1 MVLRLEDRGLQAR
14 SMGGTRWKGV
24 GLFALALAG
33 LLDDVLG
40 ADNVV
45 EVGGF
50 DDDGAV
56 GGTTEGVFLAVV
68 ENVAEAVEVV
78 AFEHEAACAFG
89 ADLKGEASGDAVL
102 EAALD
107 GFAVLLC
114 DVVGSRRAGP
124 GVAIV
129 FGLAEAVAELGTYE
143 EAEEEAFA
151 LATPAEAREDGHLD
165 IPHIA
170 VVGVAAEFGV
180 DVFLPAHVG
189 VVDFGLYGAD
199 GGEVFLTGVAHG
211 DAEGLAALKHL
222 LDGGVEGGAVEEV
235 AAVEAYGEVVA
246 VFAYLRLEWRT
257 EQHGK
262 EQEEAGGL
270 HQRLRL
276 MSSMVW
282 LGE

>member
-1 MVLRLEDRGLQAR
+1 MR
-14 SMGGTRWKGV
+14 GTRWKGV

-68 ENVAEAVEVV
+68 ENVAETVEVV

-89 ADLKGEASGDAVL
+89 AYLKGEASGDAVL
-102 EAALD
+102 EAALH
-107 GFAVLLC
+107 GFAILLC
-114 DVVGSRRAGP
+114 DVVGARFADP
-124 GVAIV
+124 WVAV
-129 FGLAEAVAELGTYE
+129 VLGLAEAVAELGTYE

-189 VVDFGLYGAD
+189 VVDLGLYGAD
-199 GGEVFLTGVAHG
+199 GGEVFLAGVAHG

-222 LDGGVEGGAVEEV
+222 LDSGVEGGAVEEV

-246 VFAYLRLEWRT
+246 VFAYLRPKWRT